1 MSGEDENR
9 GMKKLLRAAPSLDR
23 NRRLAGLIAFALVA
37 AMPAW
42 QIVHAQAPER
52 APLSIQAAVHRHV
65 EGLALAHLRQLGR
78 FSERF
83 SEGRDSFFVR
93 L

>member
-1 MSGEDENR
+1 LSKLTEERISGVVLHAGNFFELHRDVVR
-9 GMKKLLRAAPSLDR
+9 LPDGSQAVRDYLRHPGAVA
-23 NRRLAGLIAFALVA
+23 IVALT
-37 AMPAW
+37 
-42 QIVHAQAPER
+42 
-52 APLSIQAAVHRHV
+52 
-65 EGLALAHLRQLGR
+65 HLRQLGR